1 MGATQYV
8 RKWGS
13 SLAVRI
19 PKAIAE
25 QWGVSEG
32 SVIDMAS
39 HGDRVV
45 MRKRTY
51 DLDDLL
57 SRITDD
63 NLHPEQ
69 DTGEPQGNEQ
79 W

>member
-1 MGATQYV
+1 MGANLNV

-32 SVIDMAS
+32 SAIEMAS
-39 HGDRVV
+39 QGDRVV
-45 MRKRTY
+45 MRKRPY
-51 DLDDLL
+51 DLADML
-57 SRITDD
+57 SQVTDE
-63 NLHPEQ
+63 NLHSEQ
-69 DTGEPQGNEQ
+69 DMGAPQGKEQ

>member
-1 MGATQYV
+1 MSVGSHVA
-8 RKWGS
+8 KWGS

-51 DLDDLL
+51 DLDELL

-69 DTGEPQGNEQ
+69 DTGEPLGNEQ